1 MQQRPSPVITNS
13 PVSAPEP
20 YNVPPRITG
29 KGIPPPGQ
37 IWNWDD
43 IPETAPVQAPAQAH
57 VQAPGSGPLR
67 TSEIKMPT
75 DYDQKFA
82 DAVKNL
88 EENTKTTKVRVTG
101 MNISQDYRLKELQ
114 IIYGQYCVPLLYRVF
129 CSMKTNIL
137 KWKSDKQKRSFDECF
152 RRLEKNI
159 EKNMILVSDNSRFP
173 KASLL
178 FFRNKSIFLYDTD
191 YYTDNDYINA
201 LVSGVRDDLNFDKKT
216 FVNFVCLTRFIYDE
230 QKERPKSSIQRQLF
244 TPSANNTPVQQVVNV
259 GGKPV
264 AQGGSLRSTPQG
276 SAPSSTRSSFEDQG
290 SQNLGSPIW
299 KGRERLGSQGM
310 PYWDV
315 QPKVQSKV
323 QSSKVQSKVPLSE
336 IPLDHSKLQLG
347 ETTQISPWL
356 QVTKVTRVSGEQE
369 ESQQVLPE
377 PLGNPQTQ
385 LTVTPQTSPRAG
397 PQLPP
402 RPTGK
407 QVITRRRTSNEIYGF
422 EEEKASEKQS
432 SQSGWL

>member
-1 MQQRPSPVITNS
+1 
-13 PVSAPEP
+13 
-20 YNVPPRITG
+20 
-29 KGIPPPGQ
+29 
-37 IWNWDD
+37 
-43 IPETAPVQAPAQAH
+43 
-57 VQAPGSGPLR
+57 
-67 TSEIKMPT
+67 
-75 DYDQKFA
+75 
-82 DAVKNL
+82 
-88 EENTKTTKVRVTG
+88 
-101 MNISQDYRLKELQ
+101 
-114 IIYGQYCVPLLYRVF
+114 
-129 CSMKTNIL
+129 
-137 KWKSDKQKRSFDECF
+137 
-152 RRLEKNI
+152 
-159 EKNMILVSDNSRFP
+159 
-173 KASLL
+173 
-178 FFRNKSIFLYDTD
+178 
-191 YYTDNDYINA
+191 
-201 LVSGVRDDLNFDKKT
+201 
-216 FVNFVCLTRFIYDE
+216 
-230 QKERPKSSIQRQLF
+230 
-244 TPSANNTPVQQVVNV
+244 
-259 GGKPV
+259 
-264 AQGGSLRSTPQG
+264 
-276 SAPSSTRSSFEDQG
+276 
-290 SQNLGSPIW
+290 
-299 KGRERLGSQGM
+299 M